1 MANPKAITVMQKKFI
16 DEYIANGGN
25 GAAAAR
31 YAGYADPR
39 TAAHRLLNRKK
50 TQKELKRR
58 TEAYWTERAMTVQEA
73 LAITA
78 SIARGD
84 VQESYFEEYDEIKK
98 KATRKVRR
106 KYRPS
111 IEDRQR
117 SLEHI
122 FKVNGAFLD
131 KKEVDVNQVVEFI
144 DDVAGQA
151 D

>member
-1 MANPKAITVMQKKFI
+1 
-16 DEYIANGGN
+16 
-25 GAAAAR
+25 
-31 YAGYADPR
+31 
-39 TAAHRLLNRKK
+39 
-50 TQKELKRR
+50 
-58 TEAYWTERAMTVQEA
+58 MTVQEA